1 MDMSH
6 EEGTRVLS
14 LVNTKIAFS
23 GVSLICFRNLYRKL
37 AKVSSPLHQWCSS
50 SLGRFGFG
58 RQGRITTGI
67 LIISSLKTTFSCAG
81 QFLMLE
87 EGEISFEVSDGSELS
102 EVSETVQC
110 SICFLEMSD
119 ETTIHR
125 LPECGHAF
133 HINCIMQWFRSKQD
147 TCPLCRTHPSV
158 RMKPP
163 DIFQR
168 ARQLIDQQKSGQT
181 NDIFVRDRMTEIR
194 DSETRELEHQNHL
207 SQAVRHYKEV
217 LKPRKNEILREYRHL
232 RQRFKE
238 ETTPL
243 LKMLD
248 RIDEEDTAVR
258 RRLRKL
264 ITMEKKKKR
273 TALRAIGI
281 HNLDVHPQS
290 QQNN

>member
-1 MDMSH
+1 
-6 EEGTRVLS
+6 
-14 LVNTKIAFS
+14 
-23 GVSLICFRNLYRKL
+23 
-37 AKVSSPLHQWCSS
+37 
-50 SLGRFGFG
+50 
-58 RQGRITTGI
+58 
-67 LIISSLKTTFSCAG
+67 
-81 QFLMLE
+81 MLE

-102 EVSETVQC
+102 EVSETSVQC

-133 HINCIMQWFRSKQD
+133 HVNCIMQWFRSKQD

-163 DIFQR
+163 DVFQR
-168 ARQLIDQQKSGQT
+168 ARQLIDQQKSGQA
-181 NDIFVRDRMTEIR
+181 NDVFVRDRMIEIR
-194 DSETRELEHQNHL
+194 DSETRELQHQGEL
-207 SQAVRHYKEV
+207 SRAVRHYKEV
-217 LKPRKNEILREYRHL
+217 LKPRKNEILREYRQL

-248 RIDEEDTAVR
+248 KIDEDDTAVR

-264 ITMEKKKKR
+264 ITTEKKKKR
-273 TALRAIGI
+273 TALRAVGLHRI
-281 HNLDVHPQS
+281 DVHPQS
-290 QQNN
+290 QQS